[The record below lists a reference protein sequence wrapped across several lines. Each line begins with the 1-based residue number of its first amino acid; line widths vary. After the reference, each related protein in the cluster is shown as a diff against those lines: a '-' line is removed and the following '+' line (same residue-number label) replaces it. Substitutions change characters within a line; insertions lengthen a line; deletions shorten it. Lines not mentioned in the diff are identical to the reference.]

1 MSPAS
6 HSTPRYLPT
15 SFIPLFICG
24 VSFHSCISAIPSQ
37 AYEKTPETL
46 EVTSLVP
53 CLSEKNCNETFKPSS
68 GRINSGSIPSQ
79 SSPKADK
86 ENLSQ
91 FEWDDKAVVERYG
104 SPVEKGTLE
113 GSSGARAGG
122 PRVGDR
128 RYMGRGCPYERC
140 RFQLEG
146 QSVRVL
152 HVLLVQG
159 LVQTIHLQECLSAR
173 DGKFR
178 DTSSILSQVK
188 LFITSH
194 CVIMLLRTHSWRI
207 EGRPLDRSFR
217 IDSVVHALNERGLLS
232 EIHTMKV
239 EGI

>member
-1 MSPAS
+1 MS
-6 HSTPRYLPT
+6 
-15 SFIPLFICG
+15 
-24 VSFHSCISAIPSQ
+24 
-37 AYEKTPETL
+37 
-46 EVTSLVP
+46 
-53 CLSEKNCNETFKPSS
+53 
-68 GRINSGSIPSQ
+68 
-79 SSPKADK
+79 
-86 ENLSQ
+86 
-91 FEWDDKAVVERYG
+91 

-146 QSVRVL
+146 QSVRVIL
-152 HVLLVQG
+152 VLLVQG
-159 LVQTIHLQECLSAR
+159 LMQTIHLQECLSAR

-207 EGRPLDRSFR
+207 EGRPLDRSLR
-217 IDSVVHALNERGLLS
+217 IDSVVHVLNERGLLS